1 MRIYNLIRLLP
12 FFSTFLLIIILGIS
26 NQKEN
31 AKLKILIWN
40 TPSLTLGSYLAISTT
55 SGFILAYVI
64 TTSLSKLNKYQD
76 KQQLIPNDNNQ
87 YTETNEDINK
97 PFMQTY
103 DNTLIERD
111 IKDPLPTV
119 TANFRII
126 SRKGELYNEGVRSN
140 IQDGQSIES
149 EIDNNEQCVEEET
162 MNKVKSNTSDWN
174 DQSFSDW

>member
-1 MRIYNLIRLLP
+1 
-12 FFSTFLLIIILGIS
+12 
-26 NQKEN
+26 
-31 AKLKILIWN
+31 
-40 TPSLTLGSYLAISTT
+40 
-55 SGFILAYVI
+55 
-64 TTSLSKLNKYQD
+64 
-76 KQQLIPNDNNQ
+76 
-87 YTETNEDINK
+87 EDINK

-149 EIDNNEQCVEEET
+149 EIDNKEQCVEEET
-162 MNKVKSNTSDWN
+162 MNKVKSNSSDWN